1 MIVPTNQPARVL
13 YALLKLFF
21 WWSSCQLQI
30 WVGIP
35 AGPGSCLGL
44 PPCHSTKSTKQTTL
58 YDRSGSGADPH
69 DVDPQSLE
77 NCDRNIQLGT
87 QKPWKTYQLSEI
99 VVISSCSLVVWNGTG
114 HFTGASKGRGP
125 LGELGPLVAPVSTT
139 SFKISGWWFGTFFIF
154 PYIGNNHPNWLS
166 YFSEGLKPPTRYEL
180 DPPESRTLPHNVWV
194 KPSGTPQGWYVSAVY
209 PMWHIPAW
217 VHCVTASPFW
227 VSCFMT
233 DFGWNHFF

>member
-1 MIVPTNQPARVL
+1 MRWLFRPTNQQG
-13 YALLKLFF
+13 FF
-21 WWSSCQLQI
+21 LPCWNFFFGEAHASSKFGLESRPGEI
-30 WVGIP
+30 
-35 AGPGSCLGL
+35 GPGSCLGL
-44 PPCHSTKSTKQTTL
+44 PPCHSKSTKQTTL
-58 YDRSGSGADPH
+58 YGRSGSGADPH

-125 LGELGPLVAPVSTT
+125 LGDPRPLVAPVSTT
-139 SFKISGWWFGTFFIF
+139 SFKIW
-154 PYIGNNHPNWLS
+154 IGSTWLNHEQCLG
-166 YFSEGLKPPTRYEL
+166 E
-180 DPPESRTLPHNVWV
+180 TLPLGP
-194 KPSGTPQGWYVSAVY
+194 KGCWYVSAVY

-217 VHCVTASPFW
+217 VHCVTTSPFW

-233 DFGWNHFF
+233 DFGWNHFFPWNTLW